1 MAINAKE
8 RLEVWTYEEYLRLN
22 DGRRYE
28 VINGRLVQMPAPG
41 FEHQKTSIKLASLL
55 LQFAEEK
62 GKGQVLASRYYVDR
76 VIGS

>member
-41 FEHQKTSIKLASLL
+41 FEHQKTSINLASLL
-55 LQFAEEK
+55 L
-62 GKGQVLASRYYVDR
+62 
-76 VIGS
+76 